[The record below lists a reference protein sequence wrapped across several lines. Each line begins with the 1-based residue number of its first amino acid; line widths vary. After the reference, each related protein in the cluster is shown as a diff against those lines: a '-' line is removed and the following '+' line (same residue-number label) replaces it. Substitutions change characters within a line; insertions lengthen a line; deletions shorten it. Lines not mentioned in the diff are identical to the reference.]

1 MQRVFRC
8 EENREIVDQIQSGNG
23 DHSRRNT
30 IFPALYKVIRAIQ
43 GKYDMSKVSVIMP
56 VYNAE
61 KYLGEAIASVLR
73 QTYAD
78 FELLLVN
85 DRSTDR
91 SKEICMEYAKKD
103 DRIVLLENDSE
114 LHGPGPTRN
123 IGLDHATGEF
133 IYFMD
138 ADDWIEDR
146 LLEDAVHCM
155 QETGADM
162 VQFGVFYERMD
173 GRNQQYFWSGKNLL
187 TKNEIKNNFSCFWK
201 ENRNTLW
208 LYLFRTDAVQ
218 AIRFEDMISGEDIC
232 YVMDAL
238 SNAETIAYIAKAFYH
253 YRYVEGSTSHRW
265 NEETI
270 ECRGIIWDHQKK
282 FLDSLPGDL
291 NPLAY
296 AEVAF
301 DNYIWAIYQLCAK
314 GCPLSFTEKRK
325 ELSNLAEKMSLDSYR
340 PIYPLKL
347 RSGLHKIKYALVKF
361 HLENALLLL
370 GPVFLRIVRGE

>member
-1 MQRVFRC
+1 
-8 EENREIVDQIQSGNG
+8 
-23 DHSRRNT
+23 
-30 IFPALYKVIRAIQ
+30 
-43 GKYDMSKVSVIMP
+43 MSKVSVIMP

-61 KYLGEAIASVLR
+61 KYLGEAIASFLR

-253 YRYVEGSTSHRW
+253 YRYVEGSTSRRW
-265 NEETI
+265 NPDTI
-270 ECRGIIWDHQKK
+270 ECLGVIWNHQRG
-282 FLDSLPGDL
+282 FLNSFQEHVDK
-291 NPLAY
+291 LAY
-296 AEVAF
+296 AEAAY
-301 DNYIWAIYQLCAK
+301 DQYIWALYQLSSRY
-314 GCPLSFTEKRK
+314 CPLSYREKRRK
-325 ELSNLAEKMSLDSYR
+325 LAHLKDTMELDAYR
-340 PIYPLKL
+340 GIYPLNKQH
-347 RSGLHKIKYALVKF
+347 GLDKVKYALVKYR
-361 HLENALLLL
+361 LEGIVLRF
-370 GPVFLRIVRGE
+370 GPLFLRIVRGE

>member
-1 MQRVFRC
+1 M
-8 EENREIVDQIQSGNG
+8 
-23 DHSRRNT
+23 
-30 IFPALYKVIRAIQ
+30 P
-43 GKYDMSKVSVIMP
+43 KVSIIIP

-61 KYLGEAIASVLR
+61 KYLGEAIESVLK
-73 QTYAD
+73 QTYPD

-85 DRSTDR
+85 DASTDR

-114 LHGPGPTRN
+114 FHGPGPTRN

-146 LLEDAVHCM
+146 LLECAVHRM

-162 VQFGVFYERMD
+162 VQFGAFYEQMD
-173 GRNQQYFWSGKNLL
+173 GRHQQYFWSGKNLL
-187 TKNEIKNNFSCFWK
+187 TKNEIKNNFSHFWN

-218 AIRFEDMISGEDIC
+218 AIRFENMISGEDIC

-265 NEETI
+265 IENVV
-270 ECRGIIWDHQKK
+270 ECREVIWNHSKS
-282 FLDSLPGDL
+282 FLQSFQGDD
-291 NPLAY
+291 PKLAY
-296 AEVAF
+296 AEAAY
-301 DNYIWAIYQLCAK
+301 DQYIWALYQLSSRY
-314 GCPLSFTEKRK
+314 CPLSYREKRRQLAHLK
-325 ELSNLAEKMSLDSYR
+325 DTLELDTCR
-340 PIYPLKL
+340 GIYPLNKQH
-347 RSGLHKIKYALVKF
+347 GLDKVKYALVKYR
-361 HLENALLLL
+361 LEGIVLRF
-370 GPVFLRIVRGE
+370 GPLFLKLARGE

>member
-1 MQRVFRC
+1 
-8 EENREIVDQIQSGNG
+8 
-23 DHSRRNT
+23 
-30 IFPALYKVIRAIQ
+30 
-43 GKYDMSKVSVIMP
+43 MSKVSVIMP

-155 QETGADM
+155 QETKADI
-162 VQFGVFYERMD
+162 VQFGISVE
-173 GRNQQYFWSGKNLL
+173 QQNGAKPLEFCWRGKNVL
-187 TKNEIKNNFSCFWK
+187 TRNEMQEDITYFFR
-201 ENRNTLW
+201 ENRISLV
-208 LYLFRTDAVQ
+208 LQFFRRETVRT
-218 AIRFEDMISGEDIC
+218 IRFENIISGEDFS

-238 SNAETIAYIAKAFYH
+238 CHVEVIAYLAKVFYH
-253 YRYVEGSTSHRW
+253 YRYVEGSTSRRW
-265 NEETI
+265 NPDTI
-270 ECRGIIWDHQKK
+270 ECLGVIWNHQRG
-282 FLDSLPGDL
+282 FLNSFQEHVDK
-291 NPLAY
+291 LAY
-296 AEVAF
+296 AEAAY
-301 DNYIWAIYQLCAK
+301 DQYIWALYQLSSRY
-314 GCPLSFTEKRK
+314 CPLSYREKRRK
-325 ELSNLAEKMSLDSYR
+325 LAHLKDTLELDTYR
-340 PIYPLKL
+340 GMYPLNKQH
-347 RSGLHKIKYALVKF
+347 GLDKVKYMLVKYR
-361 HLENALLLL
+361 LEGMILLL
-370 GPVFLRIVRGE
+370 GPIFLVFRGE

>member
-1 MQRVFRC
+1 
-8 EENREIVDQIQSGNG
+8 
-23 DHSRRNT
+23 
-30 IFPALYKVIRAIQ
+30 
-43 GKYDMSKVSVIMP
+43 MSKVSVIMP

-155 QETGADM
+155 QETKADI
-162 VQFGVFYERMD
+162 VQFGISVE
-173 GRNQQYFWSGKNLL
+173 QQNGAKPLEFCWRGKNVL
-187 TKNEIKNNFSCFWK
+187 TRNEMQEDILYFLR
-201 ENRNTLW
+201 ENRISLV
-208 LYLFRTDAVQ
+208 LQFFRRETVRT
-218 AIRFEDMISGEDIC
+218 IRFENIISGEDFS

-238 SNAETIAYIAKAFYH
+238 CHVEVIAYLAKVFYH
-253 YRYVEGSTSHRW
+253 YRYVEGSTSRRW
-265 NEETI
+265 NPDTI
-270 ECRGIIWDHQKK
+270 ECLGVIWNHQRG
-282 FLDSLPGDL
+282 FLNSFQEHVDK
-291 NPLAY
+291 LAY
-296 AEVAF
+296 AEAAY
-301 DNYIWAIYQLCAK
+301 DQYIWALYQLSSRY
-314 GCPLSFTEKRK
+314 CPLSYREKRRQLAHLK
-325 ELSNLAEKMSLDSYR
+325 DTLELDTYR
-340 PIYPLKL
+340 GMYPLNKQH
-347 RSGLHKIKYALVKF
+347 GLDKVKYMLVKYR
-361 HLENALLLL
+361 LEGMILLL
-370 GPVFLRIVRGE
+370 GPIFLVFRGE